1 MDGLRQLVA
10 ELSKIQDQFK
20 SRGIVFI
27 VHSMKLIHLINQNAN
42 PPRSA
47 LVRRYNDFT
56 LGYTTG
62 IPFGDPALDHQLE
75 VVRTDDDRLQ
85 FLDDGNLVA
94 PHEFA
99 LKLPDLVTTPAE
111 SG

>member
-1 MDGLRQLVA
+1 MGVWYRHLDAMDGLRQLVA

-62 IPFGDPALDHQLE
+62 FRSVIPL
-75 VVRTDDDRLQ
+75 
-85 FLDDGNLVA
+85 
-94 PHEFA
+94 
-99 LKLPDLVTTPAE
+99 
-111 SG
+111 